1 MEFDFYKQTFIHS
14 VICIHLTDQQ
24 YHPTMTSM
32 IAPQIPML
40 LCGCLREI
48 SKQYINKN
56 NFDSVLNK

>member
-40 LCGCLREI
+40 LCGCLRKI

>member
-1 MEFDFYKQTFIHS
+1 MEFDFYKQTFVHS

-32 IAPQIPML
+32 IAPQIPMI
-40 LCGCLREI
+40 LCGCLRKI